1 MAAMDRAK
9 QLPVSGRIY
18 AALALVAACLLAAC
32 GPSAV
37 EGEVANA
44 GDGAGSGTAA
54 SSEPAKQPNVIMIL
68 TDDLDYQLLQE
79 HSAHYPNLQ
88 ELAAE
93 GTTFENAFVTDP
105 LCCPSRATIL
115 RGQYAHNHEILS
127 NEPPH
132 GGFEKFRALG
142 HQNSTMATWLQAE
155 GYRTIFVGKYLNGYE
170 GTHVPPGWDEWY
182 AVSGNYMS
190 TDLNENGTINHYD
203 PEQDYLTD
211 VLADRAVDYVGR
223 PGGGSPSFF
232 VPHRPFF
239 MWLGTTVPHAPADPA
254 PRHEDTFA
262 DAPLPRGPSFDEAD
276 VSDKPDWI
284 SDNPS
289 LNPEQIAR
297 MEDLYRK
304 RLESMLAVD
313 EMIGRLVDALRESG
327 ELENTY
333 LVFTSDNGLHLG
345 QHRLTSGKW
354 TAYEED
360 IRVPLIVRGPGVPE
374 GRTLGHLVLN
384 NDLAPT
390 FADLGGAETPPFVD
404 GRSLVPLLGDDPPS
418 MEDWRQAF
426 LVEAAAS
433 EGRGPPS
440 PSDNEDSVK
449 PLLTGDPLPEGWRR
463 AARSEAWSRVDWG
476 RSGFEA
482 VRTEDR
488 LYVEY
493 GNDEREL
500 YDLRKDPYQL
510 NNRYGAAQPD
520 LVRRLREQL
529 EALQGCSGN
538 DCRAAENGP

>member
-1 MAAMDRAK
+1 MAAVDRFT
-9 QLPVSGRIY
+9 LSGKMY
-18 AALALVAACLLAAC
+18 AVIALLAVLVLVGC
-32 GPSAV
+32 GQSAS
-37 EGEVANA
+37 EREVADT
-44 GDGAGSGTAA
+44 GGGADSRGAA
-54 SSEPAKQPNVIMIL
+54 SAEPAERPNVIMIL
-68 TDDLDYQLLQE
+68 TDDLDAASIS
-79 HSAHYPNLQ
+79 HMPNLKSLIIEQ
-88 ELAAE
+88 

-132 GGFEKFRALG
+132 GGFEKFRTLG
-142 HQNSTMATWLQAE
+142 HQNSTMATWLDAE
-155 GYRTIFVGKYLNGYE
+155 GYRTIFVGKYMNGYE

-254 PRHEDTFA
+254 PRHEGAFP

-276 VSDKPDWI
+276 VTDKPDWI
-284 SDNPS
+284 RDNPS

-297 MEDLYRK
+297 AEDLYRK

-333 LVFTSDNGLHLG
+333 LVFTSDNGFHLG

-374 GRTLGHLVLN
+374 GRTLAHLVLN

-390 FADLGGAETPPFVD
+390 FADLGGAQTPPFVD
-404 GRSLVPLLGDDPPS
+404 GRSLKPLLGDDPPS
-418 MEDWRQAF
+418 VENWRQAF
-426 LVEAAAS
+426 LVEALD
-433 EGRGPPS
+433 E
-440 PSDNEDSVK
+440 SVDVPESVDDGELI
-449 PLLTGDPLPEGWRR
+449 PLLTGDPQPPEDQRR
-463 AARSEAWSRVDWG
+463 ASPLDEAPLQNAG
-476 RSGFEA
+476 RPSLQA
-482 VRTEDR
+482 VRTQDH

-493 GNDEREL
+493 ETGESEL
-500 YDLRKDPYQL
+500 YDLKQDPYQL
-510 NNRYGAAQPD
+510 DNTYEDAGLDSLWRFEGW
-520 LVRRLREQL
+520 L
-529 EALQGCSGN
+529 EALRGCEGEE
-538 DCRAAENGP
+538 CRAAENVGP